1 MSKLFNEIVFGAV
14 DDELTSEQAIKKF
27 RRHGMNESEAIILA
41 EELNLEEGSD
51 ERTDE
56 IVRNFIG

>member
-1 MSKLFNEIVFGAV
+1 MSKLFNEIVLGAV
-14 DDELTSEQAIKKF
+14 DDELTSEQAIKRF
-27 RRHGMNESEAIILA
+27 RRHGMNENDAIILT
-41 EELNLEEGSD
+41 EELNLEEGND